1 MNPGARAAFVASYG
15 RLVTRVWSDPDQ
27 ELLLAQDPR
36 ALMAQ
41 CGLVLPEAVAIE
53 VVRNA
58 PSAESNLDE
67 LVAGWENAPT
77 SGRFALVVPATDVD
91 DDGELDEHELDAVVA
106 GLGTSCACCCPC
118 CCTA

>member
-1 MNPGARAAFVASYG
+1 MKPGARAAFIASYG
-15 RLVTRVWSDPDQ
+15 RLVTRVWSDPDLDVVL
-27 ELLLAQDPR
+27 EQDPR

-41 CGLVLPEAVAIE
+41 YGLVLPEAVTIE
-53 VVRNA
+53 VVRHA

-67 LVAGWENAPT
+67 LVAAWEDAPS

-91 DDGELDEHELDAVVA
+91 ADGELDELELDTIVA
-106 GLGTSCACCCPC
+106 GLGTSCAFACPC

>member
-15 RLVTRVWSDPDQ
+15 RLVTRVWSDPDL
-27 ELLLAQDPR
+27 ELLLEQDPR

-41 CGLVLPEAVAIE
+41 YGLVLPDAVSIE

-58 PSAESNLDE
+58 PDAKASLDE
-67 LVAGWENAPT
+67 LVAAWEAAPA
-77 SGRFALVVPATDVD
+77 SGRFAFVVPATDVD
-91 DDGELDEHELDAVVA
+91 DDGELDEHELDAIVA

>member
-15 RLVTRVWSDPDQ
+15 RLVTRVWSDPDL
-27 ELLLAQDPR
+27 ELLLEQDPR

-41 CGLVLPEAVAIE
+41 YGLVLPEAVSIE

-58 PSAESNLDE
+58 SDAEANLDE
-67 LVAGWENAPT
+67 LVAAWESAPD

-91 DDGELDEHELDAVVA
+91 DEGELDEHELDAIVA
-106 GLGTSCACCCPC
+106 GLGTRSACCCPC
-118 CCTA
+118 CCTT

>member
-15 RLVTRVWSDPDQ
+15 RLVTRVWSDPDL
-27 ELLLAQDPR
+27 ELLLEQDPR

-41 CGLVLPEAVAIE
+41 YGLVLPEEVAIE

-58 PSAESNLDE
+58 PDAEANLDE
-67 LVAGWENAPT
+67 LVAAWEDAPD

-91 DDGELDEHELDAVVA
+91 GDGELDELELDAIVA
-106 GLGTSCACCCPC
+106 GVGTSCACCCPC
-118 CCTA
+118 CCTS